1 MEIVFGD
8 LLTVEGK
15 KYMTLATLNHDGNK
29 YAFVNKIIGEEEIT
43 NEYYIFK
50 LLNDGIRV
58 VLEEDLRNI
67 LIPKFQ
73 EILKQNINELLK
85 D

>member
-1 MEIVFGD
+1 MDIVFGD

-15 KYMTLATLNHDGNK
+15 KYMTLATLNYGGNN

-73 EILKQNINELLK
+73 EILKQNINELLE